1 MSQEELSTVPDSHL
15 AHRPLRELVAEE
27 IRGMIVS
34 GAIAPGERL
43 VEDKLAAELGVSR
56 NPVREAIR
64 SLEAT
69 GLVDVVP
76 RKGAYACLVDG
87 DDIRQIQELRAAI
100 NGWSAELAA
109 RRRSEEDVHRMRACI
124 EAGRAYSDAG
134 DAVRAA
140 EQHREFHF
148 IMEAAAG
155 NPFIGVVLNPLRHRT
170 EMVFSVLLHHRG
182 SLAWEEHLEICDAIA
197 DGDPIRSRRLAEEHI
212 LSALELYEQAL
223 EGTAAG
229 VQPASG

>member
-1 MSQEELSTVPDSHL
+1 MSQGGPSLETDSHL
-15 AHRPLRELVAEE
+15 HHRPLREVVAEE
-27 IRGMIVS
+27 IRSMIVS

-69 GLVDVVP
+69 GLVDVIP

-87 DDIRQIQELRAAI
+87 EDIRQIQELRAAI

-109 RRRSEEDVHRMRACI
+109 VRRSDDDVRRMRACI
-124 EAGRAYSDAG
+124 DAGRASSNAG

-140 EQHREFHF
+140 EQHREFHL

-155 NPFIGVVLNPLRHRT
+155 NPFIGMVLNPLRHRT
-170 EMVFSVLLHHRG
+170 EMVFSILLHHRG
-182 SLAWEEHLEICDAIA
+182 ALAWDEHSEICDAIA
-197 DGDPIRSRRLAEEHI
+197 DRDAARAHQLVEHHI
-212 LSALELYEQAL
+212 LSALEHYEQAL
-223 EGTAAG
+223 EPSEAG
-229 VQPASG
+229 R

>member
-1 MSQEELSTVPDSHL
+1 LETDSHL
-15 AHRPLRELVAEE
+15 AHRPLREVVAEE
-27 IRGMIVS
+27 IRAMIVS

-69 GLVDVVP
+69 GLVDVIP
-76 RKGAYACLVDG
+76 RKGAYACLVEG

-100 NGWSAELAA
+100 NGWAAELAA
-109 RRRSEEDVHRMRACI
+109 TRRTDDDLRRMRACI
-124 EAGRAYSDAG
+124 AAGRSSSHDG

-140 EQHREFHF
+140 EQHREFHL

-155 NPFIGVVLNPLRHRT
+155 NPYIGLVLNPLRHRT
-170 EMVFSVLLHHRG
+170 EMVFSVLLHRRG
-182 SLAWEEHLEICDAIA
+182 ALAWDEHEEIYDAIA
-197 DGDPIRSRRLAEEHI
+197 DGDPVRSRRLVEHHI
-212 LSALELYEQAL
+212 LSALEHYEQAL
-223 EGTAAG
+223 EHDSVG
-229 VQPASG
+229 

>member
-1 MSQEELSTVPDSHL
+1 MSRVESFEADSRLS
-15 AHRPLRELVAEE
+15 HRPLREVVAEE
-27 IRGMIVS
+27 IRGMIMS

-69 GLVDVVP
+69 GLVDVIP
-76 RKGAYACLVDG
+76 RKGAYACLVDS

-109 RRRSEEDVHRMRACI
+109 VRRTDEDVRRMRACI
-124 EAGRAYSDAG
+124 ESGRASSDAG

-140 EQHREFHF
+140 EQHREFHL
-148 IMEAAAG
+148 IMEGAAG
-155 NPFIGVVLNPLRHRT
+155 NPYIGVVLNPLRHRT
-170 EMVFSVLLHHRG
+170 EMVFSILLDRRG
-182 SLAWEEHLEICDAIA
+182 SLAWEEHKDICDAIA
-197 DGDPIRSRRLAEEHI
+197 AGDQARSRQLAELHI
-212 LSALELYEQAL
+212 LSALKHYEQAL
-223 EGTAAG
+223 E
-229 VQPASG
+229 ASDALR

>member
-1 MSQEELSTVPDSHL
+1 MATSQAERSSDTDGRLT
-15 AHRPLRELVAEE
+15 HRPLREVVAAE

-34 GAIAPGERL
+34 GQIAPGERL

-100 NGWSAELAA
+100 NGWAAELAA
-109 RRRSEEDVHRMRACI
+109 VRRTEDHLRRMRSCI
-124 EAGRAYSDAG
+124 DVGRASSMAD

-140 EQHREFHF
+140 EQHREFHL
-148 IMEAAAG
+148 IMESAAG

-170 EMVFSVLLHHRG
+170 EMVFSILLDRRG
-182 SLAWEEHLEICDAIA
+182 ALAWDEHEEIYDAIA
-197 DGDPIRSRRLAEEHI
+197 DKDPELARLLVERHI
-212 LSALELYEQAL
+212 LSALTHYEQAL
-223 EGTAAG
+223 ESVDG
-229 VQPASG
+229 QR

>member
-1 MSQEELSTVPDSHL
+1 MATSHAEPSSDSDGRL
-15 AHRPLRELVAEE
+15 NHRPLREVVAAE
-27 IRGMIVS
+27 IRAMIVS
-34 GAIAPGERL
+34 GEIGPGERL

-100 NGWSAELAA
+100 NGWAAELAA
-109 RRRSEEDVHRMRACI
+109 ARRTDDHLRRMRACI
-124 EAGRAYSDAG
+124 EAGRASSTAN

-140 EQHREFHF
+140 EQHREFHL
-148 IMEAAAG
+148 ILESAAG

-170 EMVFSVLLHHRG
+170 EMVFSILLHRRG
-182 SLAWEEHLEICDAIA
+182 ALAWDEHEQIYNAIA
-197 DGDPIRSRRLAEEHI
+197 DKDPELSRLLAERHI
-212 LSALELYEQAL
+212 LSALALYEQAL
-223 EGTAAG
+223 EHGDG
-229 VQPASG
+229 QR

>member
-1 MSQEELSTVPDSHL
+1 METDSRLS
-15 AHRPLRELVAEE
+15 HRPLREVVAEE
-27 IRGMIVS
+27 IRAMIVS

-43 VEDKLAAELGVSR
+43 VEDKLADELGVSR

-64 SLEAT
+64 LLEAT

-100 NGWSAELAA
+100 NGWAAELAA
-109 RRRSEEDVHRMRACI
+109 VRRTDADIHEMRHCI
-124 EAGRAYSDAG
+124 ETGRAASSAG

-140 EQHREFHF
+140 EQHRQFHLA
-148 IMEAAAG
+148 MEGAAG

-170 EMVFSVLLHHRG
+170 EMVFSILLDRRG
-182 SLAWEEHLEICDAIA
+182 ALAWDEHREICDAIA
-197 DGDPIRSRRLAEEHI
+197 DGDAARSRQLVEHHI
-212 LSALELYEQAL
+212 LSALELYEQAV
-223 EGTAAG
+223 EPHAG
-229 VQPASG
+229 SRGAG